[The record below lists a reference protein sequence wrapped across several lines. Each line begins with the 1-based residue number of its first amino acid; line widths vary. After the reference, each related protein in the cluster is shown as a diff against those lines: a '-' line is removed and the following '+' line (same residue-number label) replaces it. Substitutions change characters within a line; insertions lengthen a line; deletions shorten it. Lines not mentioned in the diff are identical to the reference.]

1 LIAAVIV
8 LIQIPDHLQK
18 PGWRSV
24 MRNAVTTF
32 DLPGFLLFAPAA
44 IQFFLALQYGG
55 NQFAWNSSQV
65 IGLFCGAAA
74 TFILWLL
81 WDYYQ
86 GDNTM
91 VPFSMM
97 RKRIVWA
104 CCICGSFFGSTIF
117 VTAYYLPIYF
127 QSVRAHSPFH
137 SGVDVLPGILT
148 QMVFSVFAGMLSR
161 L

>member
-1 LIAAVIV
+1 
-8 LIQIPDHLQK
+8 
-18 PGWRSV
+18 
-24 MRNAVTTF
+24 MRNAVTTL
-32 DLPGFLLFAPAA
+32 DLVGFVLFAPAA

-65 IGLFCGAAA
+65 IGLFCGAGA
-74 TFILWLL
+74 TFIVWLL

-86 GDNTM
+86 GDNAM

-97 RKRIVWA
+97 RNRVVWA
-104 CCICGSFFGSTIF
+104 SCICGSFFGATIF

-127 QSVRAHSPFH
+127 QSVRARMPFT

-148 QMVFSVFAGMLSR
+148 QMAFAIIAGVMSR
-161 L
+161 S